1 MSKFSKLGLRRAA
14 GAAAIASA
22 AVVGLA
28 GMGGGEAAGA
38 PLPNGYKSAS
48 GIDGES
54 IQTWRTAENAYAIP
68 TVANNPGARGFVLSG
83 TYTAKA
89 SAGVGGN
96 LAVKYIVGC
105 QVDVGGIDLSVG
117 GALGINGEGLL
128 SGGLDGGLSLGLA
141 PGQVA
146 IVDITDKDFS
156 DAGVAAVQL
165 SQISFNLNKCGGF
178 ASARSAVKV
187 IGAKGYSTDDG
198 ALSGEGTLIQ
208 STLYGKPFSIG

>member
-14 GAAAIASA
+14 GAVAIASA

-28 GMGGGEAAGA
+28 GMGVGEAAGA
-38 PLPNGYKSAS
+38 PLPNGYKKAS

-54 IQTWRTAENAYAIP
+54 IQTWRTGENAYPIP
-68 TVANNPGARGFVLSG
+68 TVANNPAARGFVISG
-83 TYTAKA
+83 TYSAKA
-89 SAGVGGN
+89 SAGVGGK

-105 QVDVGGIDLSVG
+105 QVDVGGIDLELGGGIDFVG
-117 GALGINGEGLL
+117 GV
-128 SGGLDGGLSLGLA
+128 LDGIAIDGAVSLGLK
-141 PGQVA
+141 PGQVTV
-146 IVDITDKDFS
+146 VDITDKDLS
-156 DAGVAAVQL
+156 DSGVAAVQL
-165 SQISFNLNKCGGF
+165 SQLSFNLNKCGGF

-198 ALSGEGTLIQ
+198 KLSGEGTLIQ